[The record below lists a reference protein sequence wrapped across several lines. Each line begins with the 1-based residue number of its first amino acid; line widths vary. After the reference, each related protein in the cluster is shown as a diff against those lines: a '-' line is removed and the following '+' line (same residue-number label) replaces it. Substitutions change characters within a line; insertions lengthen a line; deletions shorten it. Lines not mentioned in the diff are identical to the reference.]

1 MSNVNTYRSWHVL
14 LLPSSR
20 NSNEDTVFRRRS
32 FCVHKAIH
40 FNIDEPVDGMMSKA
54 VPVLDPSRSFQDF
67 LTQEYWL
74 ELLDEVVTEL
84 MLLLYLFLTLL
95 LQT

>member
-1 MSNVNTYRSWHVL
+1 MT
-14 LLPSSR
+14 
-20 NSNEDTVFRRRS
+20 
-32 FCVHKAIH
+32 
-40 FNIDEPVDGMMSKA
+40 SKA

-67 LTQEYWL
+67 LTQEYRL

-84 MLLLYLFLTLL
+84 MLLLYLFQTLL